1 MFEVG
6 EKAGFTRFIRR
17 VPLGT
22 VLVIAPWNYPYLTA
36 VNAVVPA
43 LMAGNAVILKPSAQ
57 TPLTAE
63 RLAEAFA
70 AAGLPEGVF
79 QHLHLT
85 P

>member
-1 MFEVG
+1 MDVEVG

-36 VNAVVPA
+36 VNAIVPA

-63 RLAEAFA
+63 RLAAAFA
-70 AAGLPEGVF
+70 AAGLPDACSSICI
-79 QHLHLT
+79 
-85 P
+85 